1 MGKKEAPEYLD
12 FYVVLGRANQLTKQK
27 DSARYYYSHV
37 LERNEKYEE
46 AYTYWIGMELEDKN
60 YDQAEILLAKA
71 RKSHPENSVFPMQ
84 QWRLYQDMGDFEKS
98 VPIFASF
105 PVFFR
110 LIQKSLNVFLVGFSL

>member
-71 RKSHPENSVFPMQ
+71 RKSHPE
-84 QWRLYQDMGDFEKS
+84 K
-98 VPIFASF
+98 
-105 PVFFR
+105 
-110 LIQKSLNVFLVGFSL
+110 